1 MEENVRAGTRGK
13 DVNEA
18 RKEDVVE
25 RQKLLVAAERPRE
38 TSMFSEQM
46 DCTGD
51 FRSRQ
56 GPKSAVEKLKNARG

>member
-38 TSMFSEQM
+38 TSMFS
-46 DCTGD
+46 DG
-51 FRSRQ
+51 
-56 GPKSAVEKLKNARG
+56 